1 MAERSTRTGTAG
13 ATSADVSAQAE
24 KASAEASQAAHSAG
38 DVIRAGTDQA
48 VDDARAMVRD
58 MADRQR
64 QRAAQSLGGMASA
77 LHKSARDLEKESGTM
92 ARYTDMAADRLDEAA
107 TYLRS
112 ADWQEIV
119 NGAEGFARRQPYW
132 FIGGAVA
139 AGFVLAR
146 FLKSSGGEGPREGMG
161 GATGRG
167 GSAYAPGGT
176 VTGGYGASAPAQPY
190 ASPAAATTTTGDLT

>member
-1 MAERSTRTGTAG
+1 
-13 ATSADVSAQAE
+13 
-24 KASAEASQAAHSAG
+24 
-38 DVIRAGTDQA
+38 
-48 VDDARAMVRD
+48 VRD

-112 ADWQEIV
+112 ADWHEIV

-146 FLKSSGGEGPREGMG
+146 FLKSSGGEGLREGMG

-176 VTGGYGASAPAQPY
+176 VTGGGYGSSTTAQPY
-190 ASPAAATTTTGDLT
+190 ASPAATPTTSTTTTTGDLP